1 MRLDSPPITTYPQ
14 MKGPT
19 VFLAASN
26 DQGGGG
32 SSLLPLLLLVG
43 LFALMYFM
51 VIRPQSQRRK
61 KMQQM
66 QQEIGP
72 GSEVVTIGGLY
83 GTVVDNDEE
92 TLTLE
97 VAPGVTNRYAR
108 GAIGK
113 VLPAATEDLDDDDA
127 DAENADAVA
136 DSPGEGTDK
145 R

>member
-1 MRLDSPPITTYPQ
+1 

-19 VFLAASN
+19 VFFAAPS
-26 DQGGGG
+26 DQGGG
-32 SSLLPLLLLVG
+32 SSFLPLLLLVG

-61 KMQQM
+61 KLQQM
-66 QQEIGP
+66 QDEIGP

-83 GTVVDNDEE
+83 GTVVDTDDD

-113 VLPAATEDLDDDDA
+113 VLPPATSDADDDADDDDA
-127 DAENADAVA
+127 ESPDPVA
-136 DSPGEGTDK
+136 DSAGEASDK